1 MEGGGV
7 FICPEGTGASERG
20 GVVRGGGGDGTVPP
34 PALAEEV
41 ASGKDGEGEPC

>member
-20 GVVRGGGGDGTVPP
+20 GVVRGGGGDGTISPP
-34 PALAEEV
+34 PLAEEV